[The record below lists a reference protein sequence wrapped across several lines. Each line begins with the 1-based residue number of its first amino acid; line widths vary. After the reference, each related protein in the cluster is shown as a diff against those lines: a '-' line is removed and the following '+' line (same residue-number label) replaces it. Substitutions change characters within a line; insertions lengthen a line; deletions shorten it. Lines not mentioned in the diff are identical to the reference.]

1 MERAPIKF
9 TDQERA
15 IVELLAEGRTI
26 NGIALVVGLSPREVA
41 RQIEHCR
48 QTLEARNSS
57 ELIAKIASL
66 GLFD

>member
-1 MERAPIKF
+1 MERAPIQF
-9 TDQERA
+9 TEQERA

-26 NGIALVVGLSPREVA
+26 SSIALVVGLPPRGVT

-48 QTLEARNSS
+48 QKLEARNNS
-57 ELIAKIASL
+57 ELVAKVASL